1 MPTYIATS
9 IDRAHVRAERMI
21 EADDEFAVRS
31 IVEADGSI
39 LIDVEEHVSQSKM
52 GRDIRFGKHKVK
64 PMIVSQFSSD
74 LATRLASGIDLA
86 RTLNRLAAQ
95 RAGTPLGDALD
106 DVNRRLRTAENTN
119 LPDAFWAHEDVFGKL
134 FCALFAAGFKSG
146 RLAEEMDHAAELLAD
161 RDEAGRKVMS
171 ALISPAMLLVFTV
184 VVTIALVSLV
194 LPVYKTMFTAFGGKL
209 PLPTVAL
216 LDVYNPAVKYWYV
229 MVVILIALF
238 AVVRTALSNPT
249 SRYKIDTWLIKAP
262 KVGDLL
268 SKSAM
273 YRLTSTLSGM
283 MSANINIFE
292 GLYFAADTCGNMFY
306 QAAARQVADIM
317 RDDAVPISEAVRR
330 VGIFPSLFV
339 DSIQNGEEA
348 GNLVATLR
356 KYVKRT
362 GSELKT
368 ATESFQQTV
377 QPLVTLFVMVIVG
390 AVVLALVAPQ
400 YQLIGIMSKAASGG

>member
-1 MPTYIATS
+1 MPTYLATS
-9 IDRAHVRAERMI
+9 LNASNQRAERVV
-21 EADDEFAVRS
+21 EADDEFGVRTL
-31 IVEADGSI
+31 IEADGSI
-39 LIDVEEHVSQSKM
+39 LVSLEEQVGPSTMSRDLQI
-52 GRDIRFGKHKVK
+52 GRRKVK
-64 PMIVSQFSSD
+64 PAAVSQLASD

-161 RDEAGRKVMS
+161 RDEAGRKVAS
-171 ALISPAMLLVFTV
+171 ALVNPAMLLVFTLI
-184 VVTIALVSLV
+184 VTVALVSLV
-194 LPVYKTMFTAFGGKL
+194 LPVYQTMFTAFGGKM
-209 PLPTVAL
+209 PLPTQIL
-216 LDVYNPAVKYWYV
+216 LDVYNPSVKYWYV
-229 MVVILIALF
+229 MLVLLVAFIAI
-238 AVVRTALSNPT
+238 VRTAFSNPT
-249 SRYKIDTWLIKAP
+249 SRYKIDTWLVKAP

-283 MSANINIFE
+283 MTANIDIFE
-292 GLYFAADTCGNMFY
+292 SLYFAADTCGNMFY
-306 QAAARQVADIM
+306 RAAARQVSDIM
-317 RDDAVPISEAVRR
+317 RDDAVPISDAIRR
-330 VGIFPSLFV
+330 VGVFPSLFS
-339 DSIQNGEEA
+339 DSIQNGEES

-356 KYVKRT
+356 KYVQRT

-377 QPLVTLFVMVIVG
+377 QPLVTLVVMVIVG
-390 AVVLALVAPQ
+390 VVVIALVAPQ
-400 YQLIGIMSKAASGG
+400 YQIIGVMSKAAGG